1 MKKNNKGTT
10 TKAKKAPII
19 TIIIII
25 VLFVGAVTGMVING
39 TAKAKESSYPD
50 WYFYDQYVEKYQ
62 PTNPLLNENEDAANY
77 EDGHEILP
85 DVDSKISNAFA
96 AAKTVLREKF
106 GKISTL
112 NWERFDAATIVEG
125 KDLMVNQ
132 WDASWDPNE
141 NTVHVWQLLKAK
153 SDKDM
158 EAVIAHELIHSLTYT
173 NGERSSILYE
183 GLTEYMSVLLYGEKD
198 YIAYELPVRFVQLYA
213 EAYGLEKAIELF
225 SQGDCIS
232 TINALIPER
241 SNVMGNIDGLLGH
254 VSKYV
259 DRGAYTV
266 VLDVLAHFCKN
277 LNGDK
282 ELIENLVEKY
292 LEDLNP
298 DTNAY
303 YSAVLRR

>member
-10 TKAKKAPII
+10 TKAPII
-19 TIIIII
+19 TTIIII
-25 VLFVGAVTGMVING
+25 VLFVGAVVGMVVNG

-62 PTNPLLNENEDAANY
+62 PTNPLLNKNEDAANY
-77 EDGHEILP
+77 EDVPEILP
-85 DVDSKISNAFA
+85 DVDSRISNAFA

-112 NWERFDAATIVEG
+112 NWERFDAATVVEG
-125 KDLMVNQ
+125 KDYTVNQ
-132 WDASWDPNE
+132 WDAAWYPNE
-141 NTVHVWQLLKAK
+141 NTVCVWQLLKDK

-158 EAVIAHELIHSLTYT
+158 EAVIAHELIHSLTHVDDKC
-173 NGERSSILYE
+173 SILYE

-213 EAYGLEKAIELF
+213 EAYGLEKAIEVF
-225 SQGDCIS
+225 PQSSCID
-232 TINALIPER
+232 TISALIPER
-241 SNVMGNIDGLLGH
+241 KDTMGNIEGLLRYA
-254 VSKYV
+254 SYCA
-259 DRGAYTV
+259 DRGAHTAI
-266 VLDVLAHFCKN
+266 LDVLSHFCKN

-292 LEDLNP
+292 LGDLNP